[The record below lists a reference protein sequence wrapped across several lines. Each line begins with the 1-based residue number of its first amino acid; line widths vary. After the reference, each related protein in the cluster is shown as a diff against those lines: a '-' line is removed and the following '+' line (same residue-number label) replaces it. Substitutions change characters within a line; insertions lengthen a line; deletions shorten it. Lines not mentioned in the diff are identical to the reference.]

1 MIDLDC
7 LDMLVQILELAFF
20 EEKLFVLQSVLESEF
35 DELDVFLDAF
45 AVEGGLDLFLG
56 GVVGRWQGG
65 RRVEGGSL

>member
-45 AVEGGLDLFLG
+45 AVESVLDLFLG
-56 GVVGRWQGG
+56 GVVGRRQGG

>member
-1 MIDLDC
+1 
-7 LDMLVQILELAFF
+7 MLVQILELAFF

-45 AVEGGLDLFLG
+45 AVESGLDLFLG